1 MVGMEGLNHS
11 RQTDI
16 RIKDMISVCYD
27 KNPNQYEFLNQF
39 LAFLKNFVSSILQ
52 NLGQAKPAAIP
63 FHLILKA
70 HSSAVILLV
79 IRVIKTR
86 SLRQLVPYS
95 H

>member
-52 NLGQAKPAAIP
+52 NLGQSKPAAIP